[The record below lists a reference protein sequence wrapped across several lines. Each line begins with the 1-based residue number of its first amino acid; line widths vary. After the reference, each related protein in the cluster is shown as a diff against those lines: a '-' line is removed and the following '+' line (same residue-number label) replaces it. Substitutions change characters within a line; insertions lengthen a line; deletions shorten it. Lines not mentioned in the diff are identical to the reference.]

1 MLWLARTITNAD
13 NKNDNTKY
21 REAVGAK
28 ASVVGIILNVLLCT
42 GKAGIGVLS
51 GSVSIVADALN
62 NLSDAASN
70 IISLLGF
77 KLAAKPADAGHPY
90 GHGRYEYLASLMVAV
105 IVMLVGVELAK
116 GSLDKLLNPVP
127 VEFSAAL
134 VAVLLLSIAVK
145 SWMCVFNR
153 QVGKAI
159 DSGTLEAA
167 SVDSRNDAL
176 TTGAVLVATVIS
188 ELTGFGLDGWMGLAV
203 AFFIL
208 WSGVGLIRD
217 TIDPLLGKPASPE
230 LAHMIEEKAKSY
242 PGILGVHDLMV
253 HDYGPGR
260 IFASL
265 HAEVPAETDVLKSHE
280 VIDSIEED
288 FRKNDNLNVVIHLDP
303 IVTTDP
309 HVSELR
315 REIAQFVSG
324 LDSRMSIHDLRI
336 VPGDNRTNV
345 IFDILEPYGVEIPE
359 QDLVSKVTAAV
370 AAKHLGHHCVIT
382 VDHI

>member
-1 MLWLARTITNAD
+1 MLWLARTIANAD
-13 NKNDNTKY
+13 NKNDNPKY

-28 ASVVGIILNVLLCT
+28 ASAVGIILNVLLCT

-116 GSLDKLLNPVP
+116 GSFDKLLNPVP

-167 SVDSRNDAL
+167 SIDSRNDVL
-176 TTGAVLVATVIS
+176 TTGAVLVAAVIS
-188 ELTGFGLDGWMGLAV
+188 ELTGFDLDGWMGLAV

-309 HVSELR
+309 HVTELR
-315 REIAQFVSG
+315 KEIAQFVSG
-324 LDSRMSIHDLRI
+324 LDSRMSLHDLRI

-359 QDLVSKVTAAV
+359 QDLVSKVTTAV
-370 AAKHLGHHCVIT
+370 ASKYPGHHCVIT

>member
-167 SVDSRNDAL
+167 SVDSRNDVL

-188 ELTGFGLDGWMGLAV
+188 ELTGFDLDGWMGLAV

-208 WSGVGLIRD
+208 WSGAGLIRD

-345 IFDILEPYGVEIPE
+345 IFDILEPYDAEISE
-359 QDLVSKVTAAV
+359 QDLVSKVTSAV
-370 AAKHLGHHCVIT
+370 AAKYPGHHCVIT

>member
-1 MLWLARTITNAD
+1 MLWLARTIVHAEDAN
-13 NKNDNTKY
+13 NNPKY

-116 GSLDKLLNPVP
+116 GSLDKLLNPAP

-153 QVGKAI
+153 KVGKAI

-167 SVDSRNDAL
+167 SVDSRNDVL
-176 TTGAVLVATVIS
+176 TTGAVLMAAVIS
-188 ELTGFGLDGWMGLAV
+188 ELTGFDLDGWMGLAV
-203 AFFIL
+203 ACFIL

-309 HVSELR
+309 DVTELR
-315 REIAQFVSG
+315 KEIAQFVSA
-324 LDSRMSIHDLRI
+324 LDNRMSIHDLRI

-359 QDLVSKVTAAV
+359 QDLVSKVTTAV
-370 AAKHLGHHCVIT
+370 AAKHPGHHCVIT

>member
-1 MLWLARTITNAD
+1 MLWLARTIVHAEDASN
-13 NKNDNTKY
+13 NPKY

-116 GSLDKLLNPVP
+116 GSLDKLLNPAP

-167 SVDSRNDAL
+167 SVDSRNDVL
-176 TTGAVLVATVIS
+176 TTGAVLVAAVIS
-188 ELTGFGLDGWMGLAV
+188 ELTGFDLDGWMGLAV
-203 AFFIL
+203 ACFIL

-309 HVSELR
+309 HVTELR
-315 REIAQFVSG
+315 KEIAQFVSA
-324 LDSRMSIHDLRI
+324 LDNRMSIHDLRI

-359 QDLVSKVTAAV
+359 QDLVSKVTTAV
-370 AAKHLGHHCVIT
+370 AAKHPRHHCVIR

>member
-1 MLWLARTITNAD
+1 
-13 NKNDNTKY
+13 
-21 REAVGAK
+21 
-28 ASVVGIILNVLLCT
+28 
-42 GKAGIGVLS
+42 
-51 GSVSIVADALN
+51 
-62 NLSDAASN
+62 
-70 IISLLGF
+70 
-77 KLAAKPADAGHPY
+77 
-90 GHGRYEYLASLMVAV
+90 
-105 IVMLVGVELAK
+105 
-116 GSLDKLLNPVP
+116 
-127 VEFSAAL
+127 
-134 VAVLLLSIAVK
+134 
-145 SWMCVFNR
+145 MCVFNR

-167 SVDSRNDAL
+167 SVDSRNDVL
-176 TTGAVLVATVIS
+176 TTGAVLVAAVIS
-188 ELTGFGLDGWMGLAV
+188 ELTGFDLDGWMGLAV
-203 AFFIL
+203 ACFIL

-309 HVSELR
+309 HVTELR
-315 REIAQFVSG
+315 KEIAQFVSA
-324 LDSRMSIHDLRI
+324 LDNRMSIHDLRI

-359 QDLVSKVTAAV
+359 QDLVSKVTTAV
-370 AAKHLGHHCVIT
+370 AAKHPGHHCVIT

>member
-1 MLWLARTITNAD
+1 M
-13 NKNDNTKY
+13 
-21 REAVGAK
+21 
-28 ASVVGIILNVLLCT
+28 
-42 GKAGIGVLS
+42 
-51 GSVSIVADALN
+51 
-62 NLSDAASN
+62 
-70 IISLLGF
+70 
-77 KLAAKPADAGHPY
+77 
-90 GHGRYEYLASLMVAV
+90 
-105 IVMLVGVELAK
+105 
-116 GSLDKLLNPVP
+116 
-127 VEFSAAL
+127 
-134 VAVLLLSIAVK
+134 
-145 SWMCVFNR
+145 
-153 QVGKAI
+153 
-159 DSGTLEAA
+159 
-167 SVDSRNDAL
+167 
-176 TTGAVLVATVIS
+176 ATVIS
-188 ELTGFGLDGWMGLAV
+188 ELTGFDLDGWMGLAV

-208 WSGVGLIRD
+208 WSGAGLIRD

-359 QDLVSKVTAAV
+359 QDLVSKVTSAV
-370 AAKHLGHHCVIT
+370 AAKYPGHHCVIT

>member
-1 MLWLARTITNAD
+1 MLWLARTIVHAEDASN
-13 NKNDNTKY
+13 NPKY

-116 GSLDKLLNPVP
+116 GSLDKLLNPAP

-153 QVGKAI
+153 QVGKSI

-167 SVDSRNDAL
+167 SVDSRNDVL
-176 TTGAVLVATVIS
+176 TTGVVLVAAVIS
-188 ELTGFGLDGWMGLAV
+188 ELTGFDLDGWMGLAV
-203 AFFIL
+203 ACFIL

-309 HVSELR
+309 HVTELR
-315 REIAQFVSG
+315 KEIAQFVSA
-324 LDSRMSIHDLRI
+324 LDNRMSIHDLRI

-359 QDLVSKVTAAV
+359 QDLVSKVTTVV
-370 AAKHLGHHCVIT
+370 AAKHPGHHCVIR